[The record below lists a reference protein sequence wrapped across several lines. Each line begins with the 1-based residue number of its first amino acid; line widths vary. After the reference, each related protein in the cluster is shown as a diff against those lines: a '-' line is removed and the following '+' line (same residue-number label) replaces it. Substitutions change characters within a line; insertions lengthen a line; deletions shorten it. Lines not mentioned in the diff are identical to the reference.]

1 MEGVTEQDITR
12 VSWIYQDTPDVLVV
26 VLYIDDQ
33 GITVMRVDDEG
44 VLLKEDDV
52 NSCFP
57 LRASLE
63 AMGYYICC
71 EYLPCVFPL
80 VRSKVTST
88 ENTLA
93 IVFVL

>member
-1 MEGVTEQDITR
+1 MPNVI
-12 VSWIYQDTPDVLVV
+12 VV

-33 GITVMRVDDEG
+33 GIIVMRVDAEG
-44 VLLKEDDV
+44 VLLKEDGV

-71 EYLPCVFPL
+71 KYLPCVFPL

-88 ENTLA
+88 GNTLT